1 MKKLTAILLTGCLTF
16 QMLSGSVVSVRGAD
30 FTSGPSYETLIPQAP
45 SIEEPAPESQPDPDT
60 GDSAIP
66 EDTESFQQEEAP
78 SSSEELPAEEFLS
91 DDLEDSLDFSAPEEE
106 EAVFEDGDREIR
118 LLIVGMP
125 FLKVCLKAL
134 CTDHSHQP
142 LCRLPS
148 DHRSKRGLYLK
159 SSDSFFKN
167 PRIWGKT
174 SRCSSSW
181 IRDRRLS
188 GKRQR

>member
-30 FTSGPSYETLIPQAP
+30 FTSDPSYETLIPQAP

-66 EDTESFQQEEAP
+66 EDTESFQEEESP
-78 SSSEELPAEEFLS
+78 SSSEELPAEDFLS

-125 FLKVCLKAL
+125 FLKVCLKAAM
-134 CTDHSHQP
+134 C
-142 LCRLPS
+142 
-148 DHRSKRGLYLK
+148 
-159 SSDSFFKN
+159 
-167 PRIWGKT
+167 
-174 SRCSSSW
+174 
-181 IRDRRLS
+181 
-188 GKRQR
+188 